1 MIKKLLPLLVL
12 TLLLTG
18 CDLEAAFK
26 SRIDPIQNAY
36 LKKVNGL
43 QADIK
48 KLAGQNDAGNDL
60 GDNTDIL
67 AQVGSGVSLMQ
78 QVSDL
83 QTTLFNNPNFL
94 DTTPITGTDIVSVNA
109 YVVGA
114 IPETYY
120 PAAPAPIRTTTYA
133 MTLLAPA
140 PGQENKMSALGMV
153 QWLAL
158 AVSLPFTMMKAL
170 TATTT
175 YLGPLGLLLSWV
187 TMAGLWFLG
196 ITTLDFLVSLVRNSG
211 GIIDLLLS
219 VARLVK

>member
-18 CDLEAAFK
+18 CDLEAALK
-26 SRIDPIQNAY
+26 SRIDPIQHAY
-36 LKKVNGL
+36 MKKVNGL
-43 QADIK
+43 QDDIR
-48 KLAGQNDAGNDL
+48 KLAGQSESGDDL
-60 GDNTDIL
+60 GDNSDIL
-67 AQVGSGVSLMQ
+67 GAVGDGVSLMQ
-78 QVSDL
+78 QVSSL

-94 DTTPITGTDIVSVNA
+94 DTTPITNSVSVND
-109 YVVGA
+109 VGI

-120 PAAPAPIRTTTYA
+120 PSAPAPIRSTTYA
-133 MTLLAPA
+133 MTMLKPA
-140 PGQENKMSALGMV
+140 TGSENNMSALGMV

-158 AVSLPFTMMKAL
+158 AVSMPFVMMKAL
-170 TATTT
+170 IATTV

-187 TMAGLWFLG
+187 TIAGLWFLG
-196 ITTLDFLVSLVRNSG
+196 VITLDFLVSLARNAG